1 MASAG
6 QGARS
11 QLGKAAFCL
20 SCQSAGWRHGCLFNY
35 HHHHHHHR
43 HTDSNKKAE
52 MPPSRPTGR
61 PRPTSAIADQQPD
74 SGESLERV
82 AVSPSQTLAGSP
94 TASGGSKKH
103 ACQPATT
110 TTATDSNKKAVE
122 LDQAEYHCRPGLAAC
137 EKNRQPHTAR
147 CSSMRET

>member
-82 AVSPSQTLAGSP
+82 AVCPSQTLAGSP

-110 TTATDSNKKAVE
+110 TTATDSNKKAE
-122 LDQAEYHCRPGLAAC
+122 LSPS
-137 EKNRQPHTAR
+137 RQTDGPFLTVYRQSSWTRLSITAGQV
-147 CSSMRET
+147 